1 MIFTS
6 VYNCDIT
13 LSWTRE
19 ALSWGIS
26 RGLHE
31 IPAEDA
37 RREAAR
43 WIDRLPVARSFHSC
57 RATSSCPFYRDM
69 SD

>member
-1 MIFTS
+1 MDEGS
-6 VYNCDIT
+6 LELGY
-13 LSWTRE
+13 LPR
-19 ALSWGIS
+19 
-26 RGLHE
+26 LHE
-31 IPAEDA
+31 IPAADA